1 MEETQYTGSFL
12 EKRVHRYFK
21 VKQNEWMSH
30 RDPPFLKLVMFNEDY
45 LHNVEAEY
53 TVLCAKCHFP
63 LKYHSSPSQIIS

>member
-1 MEETQYTGSFL
+1 MD
-12 EKRVHRYFK
+12 
-21 VKQNEWMSH
+21 MSH